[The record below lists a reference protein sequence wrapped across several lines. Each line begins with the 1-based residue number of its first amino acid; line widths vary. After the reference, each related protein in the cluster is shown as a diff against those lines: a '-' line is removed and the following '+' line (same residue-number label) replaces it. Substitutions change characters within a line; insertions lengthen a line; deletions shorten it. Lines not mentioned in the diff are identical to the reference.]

1 MSQNDAAAS
10 MDLILKETK
19 RARHLSPVWYEKMTH
34 VQAQEMLANVN
45 KNNAITRQRSEDK

>member
-1 MSQNDAAAS
+1 

-19 RARHLSPVWYEKMTH
+19 RARHLPPVWYEKMTH